1 MHKLSVGI
9 AFDHVFFQQLAGR
22 NTSLKDMQEV
32 DPNFYQS
39 CKQILEMEPKIVN
52 GLKLSFVR
60 EIRGL
65 ALMAGIY
72 MLIVRIVLR
81 AERYNLC

>member
-22 NTSLKDMQEV
+22 NTS
-32 DPNFYQS
+32 PNFYQS
-39 CKQILEMEPKIVN
+39 CKQILEMEPEIVN
-52 GLKLSFVR
+52 RLKLSFVR
-60 EIRGL
+60 EIREL